1 MRRMV
6 TLLFV
11 GVLVVAVAV
20 PAGAGKPECG
30 PDSTYPWCEPSDPPP
45 TEGETGWWCEDRIEN
60 GAIWSPGAWGDDSY
74 LITAP
79 AGCIDIRPDLGASPP
94 IPDHRGCHVWTVVV
108 EGQTLK
114 GTAKGMKLVFED
126 GIHAPGGVHA
136 QTELTAFELNSAGN
150 LSATWITPAIQG
162 DADTEVPYTFVSMPR
177 AGDRW
182 QWIEITV
189 TPTAAAGGCEDL
201 GA

>member
-1 MRRMV
+1 M
-6 TLLFV
+6 
-11 GVLVVAVAV
+11 
-20 PAGAGKPECG
+20 
-30 PDSTYPWCEPSDPPP
+30 
-45 TEGETGWWCEDRIEN
+45 
-60 GAIWSPGAWGDDSY
+60 
-74 LITAP
+74 
-79 AGCIDIRPDLGASPP
+79 
-94 IPDHRGCHVWTVVV
+94 
-108 EGQTLK
+108 K
-114 GTAKGMKLVFED
+114 GTTKGMKLVFED

-162 DADTEVPYTFVSMPR
+162 DADPDVPYTFVSMPR

-189 TPTAAAGGCEDL
+189 KPGAAEGCEDL

>member
-20 PAGAGKPECG
+20 PAGAGKPDCDEG
-30 PDSTYPWCEPSDPPP
+30 STHPSCPSDPPP

-60 GAIWSPGAWGDDSY
+60 GAIWSPGVWVDDSY

-79 AGCIDIRPDLGASPP
+79 TGCIDIKD
-94 IPDHRGCHVWTVVV
+94 DVHRGCHVWTVEVV
-108 EGQTLK
+108 GQTLK

-162 DADTEVPYTFVSMPR
+162 DADPEVPYTFVSMPR

-189 TPTAAAGGCEDL
+189 TPDPSEECSVVDL